1 MNNIF
6 YLGLLN
12 KNQNN
17 GPAISTIVD
26 AISIVKDIRNKLNDN
41 NLSDNLIKNIT
52 SILNNNGIDL
62 RNLLNNLKVD
72 PNQPNQ
78 IKKGLFNLFDIN
90 KGKK

>member
-26 AISIVKDIRNKLNDN
+26 AINIVKDIKNKLNDN